1 MAIFCPIVLSLNPAA
16 VANTPDQVNM
26 TVSTEA
32 AQRQPRASLAAW
44 RALSYDRLATEIMQ
58 QKHVGTEL
66 PCPGTLV
73 GSISEAVQLA
83 ERQASEEDGEGKVF
97 VVVTGSLHLVGGVLR
112 QLDRPVE

>member
-1 MAIFCPIVLSLNPAA
+1 
-16 VANTPDQVNM
+16 M

-44 RALSYDRLATEIMQ
+44 RALSYDRMATQIMQ
-58 QKHVGTEL
+58 QKHMETEL

-83 ERQASEEDGEGKVF
+83 ERQVPEGDSEARVH